1 MSDEIPYKPKREYT
15 YTFKIWCASDGV
27 ADLQQIEQLM
37 DLSMQELA
45 MDEMF
50 ASALGETQA
59 ITIQILDNNVGK
71 NG

>member
-1 MSDEIPYKPKREYT
+1 MSDDFEPKREYT
-15 YTFKIWCASDGV
+15 YVFKIWCASEGV
-27 ADLQQIEQLM
+27 ADLQQVENLL

-50 ASALGETQA
+50 ASALDETQA
-59 ITIQILDNNVGK
+59 ITIQILDNNFQK